1 MGYRKDMR
9 QANKALEDAERYRN
23 SIRNSGSSK
32 PVVKKPSSARKEN
45 VLCSY
50 NACDHKFYTNLSVV
64 KISKGDVRVEADGKV
79 LDRRFKSTTQANEW
93 CAIHKK

>member
-9 QANKALEDAERYRN
+9 QANKALEDAERYRDF
-23 SIRNSGSSK
+23 IRNGLSK

-45 VLCSY
+45 VCSY
-50 NACDHKFYTNLSVV
+50 NAGDHKFYTNLSVV

-79 LDRRFKSTTQANEW
+79 LDRRFKSITQANEW
-93 CAIHKK
+93 CATHKK

>member
-9 QANKALEDAERYRN
+9 QANKALEDAERYRDF
-23 SIRNSGSSK
+23 IRNGGSPK
-32 PVVKKPSSARKEN
+32 PAVKKPSSARKEN
-45 VLCSY
+45 VCGY

-93 CAIHKK
+93 CATHKK

>member
-9 QANKALEDAERYRN
+9 QANKALEDAKRYRDF
-23 SIRNSGSSK
+23 IRNGSLSK
-32 PVVKKPSSARKEN
+32 SVVKKPSSARKEN
-45 VLCSY
+45 VCGY

>member
-9 QANKALEDAERYRN
+9 QANKALEDAERYRDF
-23 SIRNSGSSK
+23 IRNGLPK
-32 PVVKKPSSARKEN
+32 PAVKKPSSARKEN
-45 VLCSY
+45 VCSY

-79 LDRRFKSTTQANEW
+79 LDRRFKSITQANEW
-93 CAIHKK
+93 CATHKK

>member
-1 MGYRKDMR
+1 MGYRKDVHPST
-9 QANKALEDAERYRN
+9 LCWLDAERYRDFV
-23 SIRNSGSSK
+23 RNGSSK
-32 PVVKKPSSARKEN
+32 PAVKKLSSARKEN
-45 VLCSY
+45 VCSY

-79 LDRRFKSTTQANEW
+79 LDRRFKSVTQANEW

>member
-9 QANKALEDAERYRN
+9 QANKALADAERYRDF
-23 SIRNSGSSK
+23 IRNGLSK
-32 PVVKKPSSARKEN
+32 PAVKKPSSTRKEN
-45 VLCSY
+45 VCSY

>member
-9 QANKALEDAERYRN
+9 QANRALEDAERYRDF
-23 SIRNSGSSK
+23 IRNSGSFK
-32 PVVKKPSSARKEN
+32 PAVKKPSSARKEN
-45 VLCSY
+45 VCGC
-50 NACDHKFYTNLSVV
+50 NACDYKFYTNLSVV

>member
-9 QANKALEDAERYRN
+9 QANKALEDAKRYRDF
-23 SIRNSGSSK
+23 IRNSGSPK
-32 PVVKKPSSARKEN
+32 PAVKKPSSARKEN
-45 VLCSY
+45 VCSY
-50 NACDHKFYTNLSVV
+50 NACDYKFYTNLSVV

-93 CAIHKK
+93 CATHKK